1 MTTKDLEYTLDKL
14 VEGKAYH
21 IRVAAENEV
30 GQGPWTELPEP
41 VTARSAFGK
50 KYTALSGMRCVLTI
64 IVWFIFN
71 PCLLLLF
78 DTIEISKM
86 LFLLPFFI
94 CTFHFCFCFLF

>member
-50 KYTALSGMRCVLTI
+50 KYTSANWHENCLTF
-64 IVWFIFN
+64 IV
-71 PCLLLLF
+71 
-78 DTIEISKM
+78 
-86 LFLLPFFI
+86 
-94 CTFHFCFCFLF
+94 